1 MAASNSENERMIG
14 DEGVMGG
21 EEEEEEKGGGGKRKR
36 MRKYHQTRA
45 HANPLSDQRFPWC
58 PLSPQDMNW
67 NSHYPAH
74 FGPDSSSLTGKEV
87 TIADVGCG
95 YGGLTVA
102 LGEQYPEKLVL
113 GMELRDKVCRFVK
126 ERIQN
131 LREQHQKDGKYQN
144 IAVERANCMKSLPC
158 YFRKGQLE
166 KIFFLFPDPH
176 FKKKNHRRRIIN
188 TLLLAEYAFILRPGG
203 LLYTVTDVK
212 DLYEW

>member
-74 FGPDSSSLTGKEV
+74 FGPDSSSLTGFLFFLV
-87 TIADVGCG
+87 
-95 YGGLTVA
+95 VA
-102 LGEQYPEKLVL
+102 
-113 GMELRDKVCRFVK
+113 FF
-126 ERIQN
+126 
-131 LREQHQKDGKYQN
+131 QK
-144 IAVERANCMKSLPC
+144 
-158 YFRKGQLE
+158 
-166 KIFFLFPDPH
+166 KIFLVIFLPTLKLNELFISLSQKE
-176 FKKKNHRRRIIN
+176 KKLR
-188 TLLLAEYAFILRPGG
+188 LLMLAVV
-203 LLYTVTDVK
+203 TVV
-212 DLYEW
+212 